1 MLYFYAHCRMC
12 AGLRSR
18 AKVYSIFI
26 LLPAKSIDFADR
38 KWLNTLSY
46 SDKGNNKYHIAYAFV
61 HVIIPVLQLKKT
73 ISTYFSVQ
81 IIFIIVM
88 YSWTFGNRGEDN
100 HRKFHLILFY
110 ILNITFEP
118 KNRIVLGLRCPTHEK
133 LKMESIYWHA
143 CQSTRGNER
152 LEKLTCKI
160 QNE

>member
-88 YSWTFGNRGEDN
+88 YSWTFGNRGEDK

-118 KNRIVLGLRCPTHEK
+118 KKSHRFGTPLSNSWKVENGIHLL
-133 LKMESIYWHA
+133 A
-143 CQSTRGNER
+143 CMPVHPG
-152 LEKLTCKI
+152 KWKI
-160 QNE
+160 RKINM